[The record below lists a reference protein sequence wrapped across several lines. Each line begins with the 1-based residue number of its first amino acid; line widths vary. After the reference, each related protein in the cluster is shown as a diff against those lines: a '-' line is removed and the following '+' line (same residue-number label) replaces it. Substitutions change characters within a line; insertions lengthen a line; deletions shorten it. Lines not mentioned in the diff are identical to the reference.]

1 MPKVAFRY
9 STSPL
14 SHNNRRSMSY
24 VCTPTG
30 AQLIIETKS
39 LQEVLKGRPDD
50 LAVKKELS
58 MCYTTFQEYFEDISK
73 VVPAAVQ
80 NEKGFKSSPPGWQE
94 SSTLGNSADANNQ
107 NNTRAAALLKKL
119 VSFSLLSGRY
129 ISCSLLSY
137 GMVYDCKAKF
147 PARLKSRTG

>member
-1 MPKVAFRY
+1 
-9 STSPL
+9 
-14 SHNNRRSMSY
+14 MSY
-24 VCTPTG
+24 GCTPTG

-119 VSFSLLSGRY
+119 VSFALLSGKYIRY